1 MRDARVSEFAAP
13 RRPQGHRKDERDF
26 PIPIARSRVAFS
38 DIAPDSRGHFTLI
51 KHFHVDEVE

>member
-26 PIPIARSRVAFS
+26 PIPIARSRIAFS
-38 DIAPDSRGHFTLI
+38 DIDSPIAEATLL
-51 KHFHVDEVE
+51 